1 MSQDF
6 MIRRR
11 EERQRWKE
19 DAFLSKMSRLI
30 SRLKETNFLGVST
43 IGP

>member
-1 MSQDF
+1 

-19 DAFLSKMSRLI
+19 EAFLSKMSRL
-30 SRLKETNFLGVST
+30 KETKFLGVST